1 MKLKK
6 INEKLQQAL
15 IENGLTE
22 ANAMQQETFS
32 TLKSGADC
40 IIIAPKGSGKST
52 TIVLNVI
59 QQLVREGEES
69 PRALIIVE
77 DKAKVLEMEELFEKF
92 GNYTDLRV
100 YGVHDKG
107 DMEYDK
113 NYISTGIDVL
123 IGTPNKLSEM
133 FTTAGYNV
141 NRLKMF
147 ILDDADPILKLR
159 HETKIMRISNSIT
172 RTQRII
178 FSEQFTERIEILAE
192 KMLVEPFEFDFDGNE
207 EDEDEDEDFEDEEDF
222 EPEAGDDF
230 EEQEGDEEN
239 GNK

>member
-6 INEKLQQAL
+6 INEKLQEAL

-22 ANAMQQETFS
+22 ANALQQETFS
-32 TLKSGADC
+32 TLKSGVDC
-40 IIIAPKGSGKST
+40 IIVAPKGSGKST

-59 QQLVREGEES
+59 QQLEGKNEES

-77 DKAKVLEMEELFEKF
+77 DKTKVLEMEALFEKY
-92 GNYTDLRV
+92 GKYTTLEV

-107 DMEYDK
+107 DMDYDK

-123 IGTPNKLSEM
+123 IGTPNKLSDM

-159 HETKIMRISNSIT
+159 HETKIMRISNSIAK
-172 RTQRII
+172 TQRIV
-178 FSEQFTERIEILAE
+178 FTDKLTERIEILTD
-192 KMLVEPFEFDFDGNE
+192 KMLLEPYLFEIEEGDDEEEEE
-207 EDEDEDEDFEDEEDF
+207 EDIEE
-222 EPEAGDDF
+222 
-230 EEQEGDEEN
+230 
-239 GNK
+239 